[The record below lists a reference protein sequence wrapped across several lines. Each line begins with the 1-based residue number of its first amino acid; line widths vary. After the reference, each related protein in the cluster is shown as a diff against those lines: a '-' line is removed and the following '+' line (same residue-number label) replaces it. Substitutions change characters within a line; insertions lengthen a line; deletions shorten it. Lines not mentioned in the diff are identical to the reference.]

1 MKSSNEPDAGAHR
14 DRWLNREVVG
24 MGVASLLSD
33 ASHEMATAVLPGF
46 FAVLGISPAALGA
59 IEGIADATSSFVKLG
74 SGWISDRLGRRKPA
88 VVGGYVLTGVSQAL
102 FALAH
107 GWPWILAGRTVGWFG
122 RGVRSPLRNAM
133 LANSVGPEDR
143 GKAFGFH
150 RAADTIGAIIGPLLG
165 VWLLADLGAHAS
177 NPTAPFRFIFLLTL
191 IPGLGAGIAFACL
204 VREKRAA
211 PAAIKLWKTVKSL
224 PREFWHFLS
233 GVGIFGMGNFA
244 RTLMILAA
252 TDLLAPGHGIMHAA
266 EIAGLLYASYNVV
279 YAAFSYPAGA
289 LSDRV
294 GRRGLLAAGYMAGA
308 LAAAGFLAAFVLRI
322 DGIAFLLAL
331 FALSGISS
339 AVVDALEGAATADF
353 ITDDS
358 IRGTAYGVLGA
369 VNGAGD
375 LIASIVVGALWS
387 ALSPTAAF
395 AYAGALMAAGAA
407 VLWSMS

>member
-1 MKSSNEPDAGAHR
+1 
-14 DRWLNREVVG
+14 

-59 IEGIADATSSFVKLG
+59 IEGVADATSSFVKLG
-74 SGWISDRLGRRKPA
+74 SGWMSDRIGHRKPA
-88 VVGGYVLTGVSQAL
+88 VVGGYFVTGASQAL
-102 FALAH
+102 FALAN
-107 GWPWILAGRTVGWFG
+107 GWPWILVGRTVGWFG

-133 LANSVGPEDR
+133 LANSVGPDDR

-165 VWLLADLGAHAS
+165 VWLLAYLGAHAR
-177 NPTAPFRFIFLLTL
+177 NPAAPFRTIFLLTL
-191 IPGLGAGIAFACL
+191 IPGLGAGVAFAGL
-204 VREKRAA
+204 VREKEAA
-211 PAAIKLWKTVKSL
+211 PAAIKLWKTVKAL
-224 PREFWHFLS
+224 PRNFRRFLS
-233 GVGIFGMGNFA
+233 GVGVFGMGDFA

-252 TDLLAPGHGIMHAA
+252 TDLLAPRYGLTHAA
-266 EIAGLLYASYNVV
+266 EIAGLLYVAHNIV
-279 YAAFSYPAGA
+279 YAAFSYPVGA

-294 GRRGLLAAGYMAGA
+294 GRRALLAGGYMAGA
-308 LAAAGFLAAFVLRI
+308 LAAAGFLVAFALNRN
-322 DGIAFLLAL
+322 GIIFLLAL
-331 FALSGISS
+331 FALSGVSI

-353 ITDDS
+353 IGDES

-387 ALSPTAAF
+387 AVSPATAF
-395 AYAGALMAAGAA
+395 GYAAALMAAGAV
-407 VLWSMS
+407 VLWRMH

>member
-1 MKSSNEPDAGAHR
+1 MKSSLEPDATAHR
-14 DRWLNREVVG
+14 RRWLNRNVAA

-74 SGWISDRLGRRKPA
+74 SGWISDRLGHRKPA
-88 VVGGYVLTGVSQAL
+88 VVGGYFLTGASQAL
-102 FALAH
+102 FALAS
-107 GWPWILAGRTVGWFG
+107 GWPWILVGRTLGWFG

-133 LANSVGPEDR
+133 LAESTGPEDR

-165 VWLLADLGAHAS
+165 VWLLAYLGARARNHA
-177 NPTAPFRFIFLLTL
+177 TPFRAIFLLTL
-191 IPGLGAGIAFACL
+191 IPGLGAGIAFAGL
-204 VREKRAA
+204 VREKRTV
-211 PAAIKLWKTVKSL
+211 PAAIKLWKTVRAL
-224 PREFWHFLS
+224 PGAFRRFLS
-233 GVGIFGMGNFA
+233 GVGVFGMGNFA

-252 TDLLAPGHGIMHAA
+252 TDLLSPTRGITRAA
-266 EIAGLLYASYNVV
+266 EIAALLYAGHNVV

-294 GRRGLLAAGYMAGA
+294 GRRALLAGGYMIGA
-308 LAAAGFLAAFVLRI
+308 LAAAGFLAAFAWKLN
-322 DGIAFLLAL
+322 GIAYLLVL
-331 FALSGISS
+331 FALSGISI
-339 AVVDALEGAATADF
+339 AVVDALEPAATADF
-353 ITDDS
+353 ITDES

-375 LIASIVVGALWS
+375 LIASLVVGALWS
-387 ALSPTAAF
+387 AVSPAAAF
-395 AYAGALMAAGAA
+395 GYAAALMAAGAV
-407 VLWSMS
+407 VLWSMR